1 MNLPVELVD
10 KILQYDG
17 RMKYRKGEF
26 VNVIDP
32 KLWRFYRFILDPL
45 LKKKINIQ
53 TIGICSINRISNK
66 LSSSLPNNPGFNF
79 GPTWNFYTK
88 NKFLREGTNNKFYF
102 EFEFDTLPRVGLCY
116 DYYWGFNNFQIVY
129 FDARD
134 SWIQHSTVIA
144 QDKFNIFV

>member
-1 MNLPVELVD
+1 MNLPLELVD

-26 VNVIDP
+26 VNLIHPRD
-32 KLWRFYRFILDPL
+32 LDFYRFVLNPL
-45 LKKKINIQ
+45 IEKKINIH
-53 TIGICSINRISNK
+53 TVGICSINRISNE
-66 LSSSLPNNPGFNF
+66 LSASIPDNPGFNF

-88 NKFLREGTNNKFYF
+88 DMFLREGTMNKFYF

-116 DYYWGFNNFQIVY
+116 DYYWGYNNFQIVY

-134 SWIQHSTVIA
+134 RWIQHSV
-144 QDKFNIFV
+144 VL